1 MKSSGRIIELT
12 KRLADELRSGR
23 YGAPGERFLTVRQLA
38 GRFGVSLSSACRIFS
53 ELSERQLI
61 CLDGKNYY
69 ITTGYVPKESPYGG
83 ILAKSRRRMLGMIEN
98 NINTPYFSAL
108 AQELSG
114 AAAKEGYRLILATS
128 GGDIRREAEILRDFR
143 ELGVCGVFTCPS
155 ISPGLTDIYSIC
167 PLPVVSLGR
176 DLELENC
183 DTVLVDNFSAGAQA
197 AKHLYEIGCRR
208 FAYVGLKS
216 YIGEDPR
223 VKGFC
228 SRLNSLGY
236 SDTDISILTAGK
248 NGEDIDIST
257 ISGELYRLLH
267 ELPDRLRMGI
277 FCYHDLLAVETLHL
291 IKHRESVNSRH
302 LMVPKDVAIIGF
314 DDLPISSLVTPSLTT
329 ISYRFASIAK
339 KSLEIMLDYIG
350 NPEHITGKYPVASS
364 LTVRESTA
372 AREE

>member
-1 MKSSGRIIELT
+1 MKSPGRIIEIT
-12 KRLADELRSGR
+12 ERLADELRSGR
-23 YGAPGERFLTVRQLA
+23 FGEPGERFLTIRRLA
-38 GRFGVSLSSACRIFS
+38 EAYDISLSSACRIFS

-69 ITTGYVPKESPYGG
+69 LTTGYVPRETPYGC
-83 ILAKSRRRMLGMIEN
+83 ILARSRRRMLGMIEN

-108 AQELSG
+108 AQELSDV
-114 AAAKEGYRLILATS
+114 AAKAGYRLILASS
-128 GGDIRREAEILRDFR
+128 GGNIRREAEILRDFR

-155 ISPGLTDIYSIC
+155 IAPGLTDIYSIY

-176 DLELENC
+176 DLELSNC
-183 DTVLVDNFSAGAQA
+183 DTVLVDNFNSGAQA

-216 YIGEDPR
+216 FIDEDPR
-223 VKGFC
+223 VRGFC
-228 SRLNSLGY
+228 SRLNALGY
-236 SDTDISILTAGK
+236 SDEDISIMTAAAM
-248 NGEDIDIST
+248 GEGIDINT

-267 ELPDRLRMGI
+267 ELPEGMKVGI

-302 LMVPKDVAIIGF
+302 LMVPNDIAIIGF
-314 DDLPISSLVTPSLTT
+314 DDLPISALVTPSLTT
-329 ISYRFASIAK
+329 VSYRFASIAQ

-350 NPEHITGKYPVASS
+350 NPAHVTGKYLVPSS

-372 AREE
+372 VNN